1 MPVWHVS
8 VSLQHAP
15 DHDGG
20 TGYFVMD
27 PRRCEA
33 IAVELLRGV
42 GGNHEW
48 WLPEGESA
56 PWVAH
61 LRVPTTPSE
70 QRQIPAGLV
79 TMDAGLTGPR
89 RPRTR

>member
-1 MPVWHVS
+1 M
-8 VSLQHAP
+8 SLQQAP

-27 PRRCEA
+27 AARAEA

-42 GGNHEW
+42 GGDHEW
-48 WLPEGESA
+48 WLPIGEGN
-56 PWVAH
+56 PYVAH

-70 QRQIPAGLV
+70 ARLIPAGLV
-79 TMDAGLTGPR
+79 TMDAGSTGPR